1 MNQNNYIQEDEI
13 DLAQLAKTLWSHK
26 NFIILFTVTIT
37 LLAIVFVVFFKNP
50 KPIYLGTLLVEIGQY
65 KTADGFKEIDNPNNL
80 KYILEAESN
89 DKLEKLENQDKQ
101 IGLTIDIPRGTN
113 KLILLNAKYESY
125 KEIKDKIE
133 NIYTK
138 LLENQQEKLKM
149 YKDYIP
155 TKKIGQITIDEE
167 PINKPKKKLIVTVSF
182 VTGFILSIFLVFF
195 MEFISGIKN
204 KEKNEL

>member
-1 MNQNNYIQEDEI
+1 LNQNNYIQEDEI